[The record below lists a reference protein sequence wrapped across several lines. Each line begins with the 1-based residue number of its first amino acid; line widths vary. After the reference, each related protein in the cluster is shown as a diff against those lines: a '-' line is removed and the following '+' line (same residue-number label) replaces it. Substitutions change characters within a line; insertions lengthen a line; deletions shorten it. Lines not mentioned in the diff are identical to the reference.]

1 MEKLVVNT
9 SAKYLTLTAE
19 VTTSKSLIEGL
30 NGAGLI
36 SGDRLS
42 LLKGNGES
50 AISDIKVDLEQNTI
64 RVFCIRSRKDENND
78 NDINEINQIISMS
91 KLISKTLDKIIGI
104 ANTLNQFREFLQT
117 HKITSEITKGDCKI
131 SDIKKDPKDKV
142 TGDFDTIEFLT
153 K

>member
-19 VTTSKSLIEGL
+19 VTTTKDVIEEL
-30 NGAGLI
+30 NHAGLI

-50 AISDIKVDLEQNTI
+50 AISDIKVDLKQNTI
-64 RVFCIRSRKDENND
+64 RVFCIKARKDDD
-78 NDINEINQIISMS
+78 NINEVNQINFMSASISQ
-91 KLISKTLDKIIGI
+91 TFDKIIGI
-104 ANTLNQFREFLQT
+104 ANNLKKFRAFLQR
-117 HKITSEITKGDCKI
+117 HKIDSEIAKGKCVINDIEKASKNKI
-131 SDIKKDPKDKV
+131 

>member
-1 MEKLVVNT
+1 MEKLIVNT
-9 SAKYLTLTAE
+9 SAKYLTLSAE
-19 VTTSKSLIEGL
+19 VTTSKNLIEGL
-30 NGAGLI
+30 NCAGLI

-50 AISDIKVDLEQNTI
+50 AISDIRIDLEQNTI
-64 RVFCIRSRKDENND
+64 RVFCIKSRCDISND
-78 NDINEINQIISMS
+78 NDINEVNQIVSMS

-117 HKITSEITKGDCKI
+117 HKIASEIAKGKCAI
-131 SDIKKDPKDKV
+131 SDIEKASKNKI